1 MACVEGPGKEPYGRR
16 GAGWPV
22 GPAPTKGESGGL
34 EAPPSSW
41 FPGLLRKR
49 MSPESEGAEVKTA

>member
-1 MACVEGPGKEPYGRR
+1 M
-16 GAGWPV
+16 V
-22 GPAPTKGESGGL
+22 GGVPDSLQALFPLKANQAVS

-49 MSPESEGAEVKTA
+49 TSPESEGAEVKTA